1 MIDSTVTWLRELVA
15 FQSVSSHG
23 NLDIAECVAARLSDV
38 GARVEL
44 LPNRAGDK
52 ANVYATLGPD
62 TDGGIVLSGHLDV
75 VPVADQDWS
84 TNPFELT
91 AIGDRLHGRG
101 SCDMKG
107 FIAACLDLAPVFAEA
122 ATARPVHF
130 AFTYDEE
137 VGCLGGRALVES
149 LAGRATRP
157 SVALIGEP
165 TGMGIVNGHKGCC
178 EYSARFSGL
187 AGHGSAPNQGVNA
200 VEYAVRYV
208 ARLLALADEL
218 KHRAPETSPF
228 DPPWTTIN
236 VGEVR
241 GGVAHN
247 VIPSTA
253 EVDWEMRPVQADD
266 AEFVKAH
273 LANYVRDE
281 LLPAMRAVHA
291 DAGIEVKTIG
301 EVVGLTPR
309 GNNEAHAIVAELTGH
324 DDAHTVPFSTEAG
337 LFQQLGLSVVVC
349 GPGHIAQAHKADE
362 YLERDQ
368 LARCRDMLLA
378 LSETLRTSQ

>member
-1 MIDSTVTWLRELVA
+1 MIDTTVAWLRELVA
-15 FQSVSSHG
+15 FQSVSSRS
-23 NLDIAECVAARLSDV
+23 NLDIAECVAARLADV

-62 TDGGIVLSGHLDV
+62 TDGGVVLSGHLDV
-75 VPVADQDWS
+75 VPVADQDWA
-84 TNPFELT
+84 TDPFTLT
-91 AIGDRLHGRG
+91 AIGNRLHGRG

-107 FIAACLDLAPVFAEA
+107 FIAACLDLAPLFADA

-137 VGCLGGRALVES
+137 VGCLGGRALVET
-149 LAGRATRP
+149 LAQRTTRP
-157 SVALIGEP
+157 GVAIIGEP
-165 TGMGIVNGHKGCC
+165 TSMGIVNGHKGCC

-187 AGHGSAPNQGVNA
+187 AGHGSAPAHGVNA

-208 ARLLALADEL
+208 SRLLALADEL
-218 KHRAPETSPF
+218 KRRAPVSSPF

-236 VGEVR
+236 VGAVR

-253 EVDWEMRPVQADD
+253 EVDWEMRPVQDTDAD
-266 AEFVKAH
+266 FVRRE
-273 LANYVRDE
+273 LDRCVQGE

-291 DAGIEVKTIG
+291 DAAIEVETIG
-301 EVVGLTPR
+301 EVVGLEPL
-309 GNNEAHAIVAELTGH
+309 GNNEAHAIVAELTGQH
-324 DDAHTVPFSTEAG
+324 EAHTVPFSTEAG
-337 LFQQLGLSVVVC
+337 LFQQLGMSVVVC
-349 GPGHIAQAHKADE
+349 GPGDIAQAHKADE
-362 YLERDQ
+362 YLELDQ
-368 LARCRDMLLA
+368 LERCHAMLTA
-378 LSETLRTSQ
+378 LSETLRVS